1 MVSPI
6 FDGMSMVGILAVQF
20 PIDRLNAIVS
30 GNGSWEEDGLG
41 KTGEVMIVGEDRYMR
56 SESRFFKENPKSF
69 VKRLS
74 ENGFGKDEVEK
85 KERFATSILTV
96 KLNSESIDTIFRG
109 KSGIGIVKDYLGE
122 EVLSSYAPLEVQGLR
137 WGILAKFTTREVYE
151 PVRRFTRNLM
161 STIAGIGL
169 GTSLIAAM
177 MGSMIARPIRKLTRA
192 AGQLARG
199 DYSARVRVRSRDEF
213 ADLGLTFNRMA
224 SEIESQKNRI
234 EEKVRENERLLESML
249 PAPVAARLR
258 SGPSELQSD
267 THSDVSVVFAAVSGF
282 DAFSESLEPSKALEL
297 LNRIVVAFDEAAEM
311 QGAEKLKSIGASYLA
326 VCGLS
331 VPRFDHSQRAV
342 AFALDI
348 DRIVRKFN
356 ADYDADLKFTVGVH
370 RGPVTGGIIGRHKFI
385 YDLWGRTVDIAK
397 TLGEKSG
404 QGTIR
409 ISKDV
414 YERVADLYE
423 CRMIRNSDQK
433 GDYVFIVETQDGP
446 DARHSVDDSS
456 VVSGG

>member
-1 MVSPI
+1 
-6 FDGMSMVGILAVQF
+6 
-20 PIDRLNAIVS
+20 
-30 GNGSWEEDGLG
+30 
-41 KTGEVMIVGEDRYMR
+41 
-56 SESRFFKENPKSF
+56 
-69 VKRLS
+69 
-74 ENGFGKDEVEK
+74 
-85 KERFATSILTV
+85 V

-282 DAFSESLEPSKALEL
+282 DAFSESLEPSAGTSES
-297 LNRIVVAFDEAAEM
+297 NRRR
-311 QGAEKLKSIGASYLA
+311 L
-326 VCGLS
+326 
-331 VPRFDHSQRAV
+331 RR
-342 AFALDI
+342 
-348 DRIVRKFN
+348 
-356 ADYDADLKFTVGVH
+356 
-370 RGPVTGGIIGRHKFI
+370 
-385 YDLWGRTVDIAK
+385 
-397 TLGEKSG
+397 
-404 QGTIR
+404 
-409 ISKDV
+409 
-414 YERVADLYE
+414 
-423 CRMIRNSDQK
+423 
-433 GDYVFIVETQDGP
+433 
-446 DARHSVDDSS
+446 
-456 VVSGG
+456 SGGDAGCGEAQVDRRELSGGLRAERPEIRPFPACCGVRTRHRSNRPEVQRRL